1 MIFDIALQ
9 KKTYANSFYD
19 LTVNSIEGNK
29 INFKDYTNKVVLI
42 VNVASYCGF
51 TKQYKELQN
60 LWENYRDQGLV
71 VLGVPSQ
78 SFNQEK
84 DNEKEIKEFCE
95 VNFGINFPMTEIL
108 DVKGDNAHD
117 IFKWAKNSY
126 GNSAVPKWNFHKI
139 LVSKDGKIID
149 TYVSFTRPNSKKIVS
164 KIENLLK

>member
-1 MIFDIALQ
+1 MIFDITLQ
-9 KKTYANSFYD
+9 KKTYASNFYD

-29 INFKDYTNKVVLI
+29 IDFKEYTNKVVLI

-51 TKQYKELQN
+51 TKQYNELQS
-60 LWENYRDQGLV
+60 LWENYRDRGLV

-84 DNEKEIKEFCE
+84 DTEKDIKEFCE

-108 DVKGDNAHD
+108 EVKGDNAHD
-117 IFKWAKNSY
+117 IFKWAKDSY

-139 LVSKDGKIID
+139 LVGKDGKIAD
-149 TYVSFTRPNSKKIVS
+149 TYVSFTKPNSKKIVS
-164 KIENLLK
+164 KIEDLLK